1 MELKEL
7 FSNNSVKEYG
17 GKTPWRMGTSH
28 SFKFPEGYKLH
39 SSEEH

>member
-7 FSNNSVKEYG
+7 FSTNCVQENG
-17 GKTPWRMGTSH
+17 DKTPWCMGISH
-28 SFKFPEGYKLH
+28 SFKFPEEYKLH